1 MMKQEKKYM
10 PKGSMCMSCVKRPD
24 NCANLNFR
32 SMRPHSEVDG
42 IVYVICREFVSYD
55 RA

>member
-1 MMKQEKKYM
+1 MGKAKKYA

-24 NCANLNFR
+24 NCANLNFKA
-32 SMRPHSEVDG
+32 MRPHSEVDG
-42 IVYVICREFVSYD
+42 VVYVICLEFASND